1 MKDPFV
7 WSELNLLNWEQQD
20 QAEESLN
27 SDNLLLTVEEKY
39 LTDNKVQLDHHHGHV
54 DRALKIKYLMS
65 NIFTRLPRI
74 TFKTILKFL
83 SVSSI
88 LMDFKVAKHL
98 ILA

>member
-7 WSELNLLNWEQQD
+7 WSELNLLNREQQD

-54 DRALKIKYLMS
+54 DRDLALKIKYLMS

-74 TFKTILKFL
+74 TF
-83 SVSSI
+83 
-88 LMDFKVAKHL
+88 
-98 ILA
+98 

>member
-1 MKDPFV
+1 M
-7 WSELNLLNWEQQD
+7 
-20 QAEESLN
+20 N

-54 DRALKIKYLMS
+54 DRDLVLKIKYLMS

-74 TFKTILKFL
+74 TFYSILKFL